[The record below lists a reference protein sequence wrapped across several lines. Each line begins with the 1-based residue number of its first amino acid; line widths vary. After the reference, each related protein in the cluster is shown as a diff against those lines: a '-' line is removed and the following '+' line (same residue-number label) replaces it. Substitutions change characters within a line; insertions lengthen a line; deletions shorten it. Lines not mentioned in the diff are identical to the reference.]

1 MIPDADGNFTRPL
14 NLRKR
19 FYSILDAAGNKKKRL
34 HSLRHT
40 FATKLVTGVRADG
53 GTAKALTPRQMAD
66 LLGRTTSEITEI
78 YYVKRNTDMPMGVTN
93 GFEL

>member
-19 FYSILDAAGNKKKRL
+19 VYTILDEAKIEKKGL

-40 FATKLVTGVRADG
+40 FATKLVTGVRAEDG
-53 GTAKALTPRQMAD
+53 SVKALTPRQVAD
-66 LLGRTTSEITEI
+66 LLEHNFGNNRNVLCQTKHGYADGR
-78 YYVKRNTDMPMGVTN
+78 YKRV
-93 GFEL
+93 

>member
-19 FYSILDAAGNKKKRL
+19 VYTILDEAKIEKKGL

-40 FATKLVTGVRADG
+40 FATKLVTGVRADD
-53 GTAKALTPRQMAD
+53 GTVKALTPRQVAD
-66 LLGRTTSEITEI
+66 LLEHNFGNNRNVLCKTKHGYANG
-78 YYVKRNTDMPMGVTN
+78 YY
-93 GFEL
+93 E